1 MILSS
6 LKKIPSN
13 FKKILSGF
21 NNFINFKKL
30 SNSFIIPTT
39 ILVFITLSTFTIIT
53 SLMEQSKQKQALEQT
68 INNTLKLAE
77 YSAMD
82 PLWNYNMSGIEY
94 LGNAL
99 MEIPE
104 IGAVSINNE
113 NGVQIY
119 TKEKEEPAFQNPS
132 YLTTTTRDVIKDERK
147 LGEIQLKFTS
157 YYTNKALINKIIV
170 NIILSLGIILII
182 FIVITLI
189 SKSISKNIEK
199 IIKLMKEVEQG
210 NLSKTVKITSKNEIG
225 VLSKQLNIMIQ
236 SLAKLTAE
244 SINTSKELFSS
255 SENLLDVS
263 NKYYEIIGSTSN
275 AVDNI
280 AQGAVDQAEQVNNG
294 AIKVKELSDS
304 IECVFNSS
312 NLLAEEIAATENY
325 KESSTNIISDLLNKT
340 QRSSTALENIYK
352 AIIESNKG
360 IEKID
365 LVTKVISDISAQTNL
380 LSLNAAIEA
389 ARAGDA
395 GKGFAV
401 VADEIRKLA
410 DQSSKSV
417 KEINSIVADILKK
430 SENTVEIVKD
440 IESIT
445 KYQSE
450 SVIRTEE
457 IFNKISDAIVKTK
470 LQINELFELCKDMD
484 FKKEEITAM
493 IEDLSS
499 ISEETAATSQE
510 VAADTETQL
519 EMMSKIRDASQELA
533 ITAKNLNTL
542 TGKYILS

>member
-1 MILSS
+1 
-6 LKKIPSN
+6 
-13 FKKILSGF
+13 
-21 NNFINFKKL
+21 
-30 SNSFIIPTT
+30 
-39 ILVFITLSTFTIIT
+39 
-53 SLMEQSKQKQALEQT
+53 
-68 INNTLKLAE
+68 
-77 YSAMD
+77 
-82 PLWNYNMSGIEY
+82 
-94 LGNAL
+94 
-99 MEIPE
+99 
-104 IGAVSINNE
+104 
-113 NGVQIY
+113 
-119 TKEKEEPAFQNPS
+119 
-132 YLTTTTRDVIKDERK
+132 
-147 LGEIQLKFTS
+147 
-157 YYTNKALINKIIV
+157 
-170 NIILSLGIILII
+170 
-182 FIVITLI
+182 VITLI

-210 NLSKTVKITSKNEIG
+210 NLSNTVKITSKNEIG

-244 SINTSKELFSS
+244 SIKTSKELFSS

-263 NKYYEIIGSTSN
+263 NKYYEIIGSTSS

-294 AIKVKELSDS
+294 TIKVKELSDS

-325 KESSTNIISDLLNKT
+325 KENSTNIISDLLNKT

-360 IEKID
+360 IEKIN
-365 LVTKVISDISAQTNL
+365 LVTKVISDISGQTNL

-440 IESIT
+440 IENIT

-457 IFNKISDAIVKTK
+457 IFSKISNAIVKTK

-542 TGKYILS
+542 TSKYIIS

>member
-1 MILSS
+1 MML
-6 LKKIPSN
+6 SN
-13 FKKILSGF
+13 FKKILSRFRF

-30 SNSFIIPTT
+30 SNSFIVPTT
-39 ILVFITLSTFTIIT
+39 ILVFIALSTFTIIT

-68 INNTLKLAE
+68 INNILKLAE
-77 YSAMD
+77 YSAVD

-94 LGNAL
+94 LGDAL

-104 IGAVSINNE
+104 IAAVSINNE
-113 NGVQIY
+113 NGVEIY
-119 TKEKEEPAFQNPS
+119 GKEKEGPAFQNS
-132 YLTTTTRDVIKDERK
+132 SFLTTKTSDVIKDETK
-147 LGEIQLKFTS
+147 LGEIQLAFTS

-170 NIILSLGIILII
+170 NTILSLGVILII

-189 SKSISKNIEK
+189 SKSISKNIDK
-199 IIKLMKEVEQG
+199 IIKVMREVEQG
-210 NLSKTVKITSKNEIG
+210 NLSKTVNITSKNEIG
-225 VLSKQLNIMIQ
+225 VLCRQLNTMIQ
-236 SLAKLTAE
+236 SLAKLTTE
-244 SINTSKELFSS
+244 SINTSRELFSA

-263 NKYYEIIGSTSN
+263 NKYYEIIGSTSS
-275 AVDNI
+275 AVGNI

-294 AIKVKELSDS
+294 AIKVKELSDC
-304 IECVFNSS
+304 IERVFNSS

-340 QRSSTALENIYK
+340 HRSSIALENIYK

-360 IEKID
+360 IEKIN
-365 LVTKVISDISAQTNL
+365 LVTQVISDISTQTNL

-389 ARAGDA
+389 ARAGEA

-417 KEINSIVADILKK
+417 KEINLIVADILKK

-450 SVIRTEE
+450 SVIHTEE
-457 IFNKISDAIVKTK
+457 IFNKISDAIVKIK
-470 LQINELFELCKDMD
+470 LQINELFDLCQNMD
-484 FKKEEITAM
+484 SKREEITSM
-493 IEDLSS
+493 IEDLSA
-499 ISEETAATSQE
+499 ISEETAATSEE

-519 EMMSKIRDASQELA
+519 EMMSKIRDASRELA
-533 ITAKNLNTL
+533 TTAKNLNEL
-542 TGKYILS
+542 TSQYILS

>member
-1 MILSS
+1 MIL
-6 LKKIPSN
+6 SN
-13 FKKILSGF
+13 FKKILSGL
-21 NNFINFKKL
+21 NNFFNFKKL
-30 SNSFIIPTT
+30 SNSFIVPTT
-39 ILVFITLSTFTIIT
+39 ILVFITLSTSTIIT
-53 SLMEQSKQKQALEQT
+53 SLMEQSKQKLALDQT
-68 INNTLKLAE
+68 INNISKLAE

-104 IGAVSINNE
+104 IAAVSINNE
-113 NGVQIY
+113 NGVEIY
-119 TKEKEEPAFQNPS
+119 ANEKEGPAFENS
-132 YLTTTTRDVIKDERK
+132 SFLTTKTRAVVKDETN
-147 LGEIQLKFTS
+147 LGEIQLAFTS

-170 NIILSLGIILII
+170 NIILSLGVILII
-182 FIVITLI
+182 FITITLI

-199 IIKLMKEVEQG
+199 IIKVMKEVEQG
-210 NLSKTVKITSKNEIG
+210 NLSNTVKVTGKNEIG
-225 VLSKQLNIMIQ
+225 VLSSQLNIMIQ
-236 SLAKLTAE
+236 SLAKLTSE
-244 SINTSKELFSS
+244 SINTSKELFSA

-263 NKYYEIIGSTSN
+263 NKYYEIIGSTSS
-275 AVDNI
+275 AVGNI
-280 AQGAVDQAEQVNNG
+280 AQGAVDQADQINNG

-304 IECVFNSS
+304 IERVFNSS

-325 KESSTNIISDLLNKT
+325 KENSTNIISDLLNKT
-340 QRSSTALENIYK
+340 HRSSTALENIYK
-352 AIIESNKG
+352 AIIESSEG
-360 IEKID
+360 IEKIN
-365 LVTKVISDISAQTNL
+365 LVTKVISDISSQTNL

-389 ARAGDA
+389 ARAGEA

-440 IESIT
+440 IENIT

-450 SVIRTEE
+450 SVIHTEE
-457 IFNKISDAIVKTK
+457 IFNKISDAIVKIK
-470 LQINELFELCKDMD
+470 LQINELFDLCKDMD
-484 FKKEEITAM
+484 CRKEEITNM
-493 IEDLSS
+493 IEDLSAM
-499 ISEETAATSQE
+499 SEETAATSQE

-519 EMMSKIRDASQELA
+519 EMMSKIQDASRELS